1 MAIAFVLGNGLSR
14 REVDLQRLRC
24 LGKIYGCNAIYREFE
39 PDVLVATDTP
49 ISEHIQRIEYANAH
63 CFYTRY
69 PINGLGAQRIPEDYF
84 TYSSGPAAVG
94 IAADHGHD
102 HIVLIGFD
110 LGPGA
115 NDSYNNVYADT
126 EFYRRSTARPVTA
139 VNWIDQ
145 LQTVARKFAQVQFQ
159 RVLGNTST
167 YVSKFDAIA
176 NFSQITIQ
184 DFQYP

>member
-1 MAIAFVLGNGLSR
+1 MATAFVLGNGLSR
-14 REVDLQRLRC
+14 QEVDLQRLRC

-49 ISEHIQRIEYANAH
+49 ISEHIQRIEYARSH
-63 CFYTRY
+63 CFYTRR
-69 PINGLGAQRIPEDYF
+69 PIDGLGAQRIPEDYF
-84 TYSSGPAAVG
+84 PYSSGPAAVG
-94 IAADHGHD
+94 IAADHGYD
-102 HIVLIGFD
+102 TIVLIGFD

-145 LQTVARKFAQVQFQ
+145 LQTIARKFAQVQFQ

-167 YVSKFDAIA
+167 YVSKFDTIA